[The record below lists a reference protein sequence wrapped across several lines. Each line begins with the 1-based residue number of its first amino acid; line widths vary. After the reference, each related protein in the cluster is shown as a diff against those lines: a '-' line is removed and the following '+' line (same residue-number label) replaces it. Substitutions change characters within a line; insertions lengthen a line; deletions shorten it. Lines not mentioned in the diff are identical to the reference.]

1 MNRKIIIAN
10 WKMSVNRADTTRLTR
25 AAGVALGKCGGQ
37 ADVILASPYVYLT
50 HVSAILPPGIT
61 LAAQDV
67 AVPHHPK
74 GAQTGDVSP
83 EMLRDIGCAAVI
95 IGHSER
101 RAGHGEV
108 NDTIRAKVAAARAS
122 GLTVILCVGETAD
135 EHAAGRG
142 RHVVSDQIH
151 AALFDQPN
159 MGPDSVMVAYEPIW
173 AISGGGGQAATPEDV
188 ASMHQFLAN
197 YIETTLAPFQG
208 MRLLY
213 GGSVRPDNAS
223 VILSLPHVDG
233 VLVGGASLDADALS
247 EIIRAGC
254 AASRP

>member
-1 MNRKIIIAN
+1 MTRKIIIAN

-50 HVSAILPPGIT
+50 HVSAILPPGVI

-83 EMLRDIGCAAVI
+83 EMLRDTGCTAVI

-101 RAGHGEV
+101 RSGHGET
-108 NDTIRAKVAAARAS
+108 NDTVRAKVAAACAA

-135 EHAAGRG
+135 QRAAGQG
-142 RHVVSDQIH
+142 RDVVSGQIH

-159 MGPDSVMVAYEPIW
+159 RGPNSVMVAYEPVW
-173 AISGGGGQAATPEDV
+173 AISGGGGQTAALEEIG
-188 ASMHQFLAN
+188 SMHQFLAN
-197 YIETTLAPFQG
+197 YIETTLAPLRG

-213 GGSVRPDNAS
+213 GGSARPDNAS

>member
-50 HVSAILPPGIT
+50 HVSAILPPGVT
-61 LAAQDV
+61 LASQDV

-83 EMLRDIGCAAVI
+83 EMLRDTGCTAVI

-101 RAGHGEV
+101 RSGHGET
-108 NDTIRAKVAAARAS
+108 NDTVRAKVAAARAA

-135 EHAAGRG
+135 ERASGRG
-142 RHVVSDQIH
+142 RDVVSGQIH
-151 AALFDQPN
+151 AVLHDQPDIN
-159 MGPDSVMVAYEPIW
+159 PRSVILTYEPVW
-173 AISGGGGQAATPEDV
+173 AISGGGGQAATSDDI
-188 ASMHQFLAN
+188 AQMHQFLVN
-197 YIETTLAPFQG
+197 YIQTTLAPFHG
-208 MRLLY
+208 IRLLY

-233 VLVGGASLDADALS
+233 VLVGAASLDADALS
-247 EIIRAGC
+247 EIIRTGC
-254 AASRP
+254 AAFRP